1 MYQPFPDHL
10 VFSFVLISIGL
21 YILLLAIGFALH
33 VIIHRKIENHEKNNQ
48 LVISNLVMQLNQIN
62 TAITNLNNLTDVT
75 HPSIINR
82 ALRELAS
89 VYVILETSELTNK
102 NTVLDNL
109 TATIH
114 SLQDSKLEK

>member
-1 MYQPFPDHL
+1 
-10 VFSFVLISIGL
+10 
-21 YILLLAIGFALH
+21 
-33 VIIHRKIENHEKNNQ
+33 
-48 LVISNLVMQLNQIN
+48 MQLNQIN

-82 ALRELAS
+82 ALRELAC
-89 VYVILETSELTNK
+89 VYVILETSKLTNK